1 MTSKL
6 ETGQNVTRVTAAVAC
21 YYRIAAFYAADNH
34 ADHTDQPLLNT
45 YPSRKLAAMN
55 TPSAPKKKKIDLA
68 LQGGGAH
75 GAFTWGVMD
84 RLLEDERIEIEAISG
99 TSAGAMNAVVAA
111 DGLMKDGTEG
121 ARNALR
127 QFWKAVSQA
136 ALASPYQRTPYDR
149 MTGNW
154 NLDHSPGYL
163 FFDLLGRI
171 ASPYDLNPLNINPLR
186 DLLTKTIDFDRVRCC
201 SGLKLFIAATS
212 VRTGRVRLFER
223 EELTVDVLMASA
235 CLPLLY
241 QTVTVD
247 GEDYWDGGYS
257 GNPPLYPFAYRCSAG
272 DVVLVQINPLGCQ
285 KTPTSAREILNRVNE
300 ITFNTNLLS
309 ELRAIEFVARM
320 LDEGSLDPQRYK
332 KMRIHMIAAENG
344 FEDLNA
350 SSKLNAE
357 WDFLVHLH
365 EVGRQLADAWLSENF
380 ESVGRQSSIDL
391 HALLH

>member
-1 MTSKL
+1 MGKILIESL
-6 ETGQNVTRVTAAVAC
+6 VRIGQQRVE
-21 YYRIAAFYAADNH
+21 
-34 ADHTDQPLLNT
+34 DHT
-45 YPSRKLAAMN
+45 MN
-55 TPSAPKKKKIDLA
+55 TRSSAEKKKIDLA

-84 RLLEDERIEIEAISG
+84 RLLEDNRIEIEAISG

-111 DGLMKDGTEG
+111 DGLMKDGTAG
-121 ARNALR
+121 ARRALR
-127 QFWKAVSQA
+127 QFWKAVSRA

-149 MTGNW
+149 LTGSW
-154 NLDHSPGYL
+154 NLDQSPGYL
-163 FFDLLGRI
+163 FFDLLGRL
-171 ASPYDLNPLNINPLR
+171 ASPYDLNPLNINPLL
-186 DLLTKTIDFDRVRCC
+186 DLLTKTIDFERVRCC

-212 VRTGRVRLFER
+212 VRTGRVRIFER
-223 EELTVDVLMASA
+223 EELTADVIMASA
-235 CLPLLY
+235 CLPLLF
-241 QTVTVD
+241 QAVNID

-272 DVVLVQINPLGCQ
+272 DVVLVQINPLGCRE
-285 KTPTSAREILNRVNE
+285 TPTKAREILNRVNE

-332 KMRIHMIAAENG
+332 KMRIHIIAAENG
-344 FEDLNA
+344 FKDLNA

-365 EVGRQLADAWLSENF
+365 EVGRQLADEWLMKNF
-380 ESVGRQSSIDL
+380 DAIGQQSTVDL
-391 HALLH
+391 HTLVH